1 MAVGAVGDGGD
12 VLGGRAS
19 VEWHMQEAAE
29 NMELQHCC
37 YTQSTSDVANAVG
50 STVETYKM
58 E

>member
-1 MAVGAVGDGGD
+1 MAVGDGGD
-12 VLGGRAS
+12 VLGGRVS

-29 NMELQHCC
+29 NAELQHCC
-37 YTQSTSDVANAVG
+37 YTQSTSDVADAVG